1 MVALSSR
8 QMVFIACG
16 LVALGLGGTLAIVSQ
31 NQSFNQSFGSFPFGR
46 GSGTSNSSSDPV
58 ASGGTI
64 QPESLRHLGT
74 PELEA
79 LAKTTPD
86 RSDRSRARYLMAL
99 RVQDSNPLAAL
110 QWLTDLETDY
120 PVLAAP
126 VLSLRARLQGQQ
138 GQSEAAVATWK
149 QILAQD
155 PSSPMVAEALYTLGK
170 TDPSYTELLLKDW
183 PAHPLSVEVAL
194 TRLSQ
199 NPDDLPRLKQVAQYG
214 HYTFKLTE
222 ILDRLREK
230 HAATLTPTD
239 WEKIGFAY
247 WETTNYRGA
256 APSYAQAPSTALNR
270 YRAGRSYHLIE
281 DYPKARSFYQSLIRQ
296 FPTAPETALGLK
308 HLATLDSE
316 TNPQKALQLWQQL
329 YTSFPNQAAI
339 ALVKKA
345 AVLEQLG
352 SQRSAQQARQSVLTQ
367 HSHTTA
373 AAELRWQQAETI
385 ARSGDLAQATTV
397 VLKMQRDNGDSPLT
411 AKASFEAGQWFQ
423 QLGQNDR
430 AQQCFTWTLQHQPQ
444 SYYAWRSAF
453 ELGLP
458 VGDFTTLWQG
468 RPTIQ
473 DPDQA
478 PELSQTALTLQAGSP
493 TLQELYRLGQYPTAW
508 RFWQVEFTN
517 RVTPTMA
524 EQLTDGLVRVSVD
537 DYLEGLFMLNSLA
550 WREDPNDRA
559 QYETLRKNTAFW
571 QTLYPLAFVDTI
583 QTWSNDRALNPLLV
597 IALIRQESR
606 FMPGIVSSAGAVGLM
621 QVMPDTADWIAS
633 KIQVG
638 TYALNDPNDSIK
650 LGTWY
655 LNHTHEEWDGNSL
668 LAVASYNAGPGN
680 VQEWVDR
687 FGFEDP
693 DRFVEQIPFEE
704 TQGYVESVFENY
716 WNYLRLYNPEVSQ
729 FIAKLSERPGI

>member
-8 QMVFIACG
+8 QIVFIACG
-16 LVALGLGGTLAIVSQ
+16 LAALGLGGTLAVISQ
-31 NQSFNQSFGSFPFGR
+31 DGSFGSFPLGLS
-46 GSGTSNSSSDPV
+46 SGTPDPSLGIG
-58 ASGGTI
+58 ASGGTMR
-64 QPESLRHLGT
+64 PESLQHLGT

-79 LAKTTPD
+79 LAKTAPD
-86 RSDRSRARYLMAL
+86 PSDRSRARYLMAL
-99 RVQDSNPLAAL
+99 RVQESNARAAL

-126 VLSLRARLQGQQ
+126 VLSLRARLQEQQ
-138 GQSEAAVATWK
+138 GESAAAVATWNR
-149 QILAQD
+149 ILENE
-155 PSSPMVAEALYTLGK
+155 PSSPAAAEALYALGK
-170 TDPSYTELLLKDW
+170 TDPRYTEILLKDW

-194 TRLSQ
+194 TRLTQ

-222 ILDRLREK
+222 ILDRLRDK
-230 HAATLTPTD
+230 HAAALTSTD
-239 WEKIGFAY
+239 WENIAFAY

-256 APSYAQAPSTALNR
+256 APAYAQAPPTALNR
-270 YRAGRSYHLIE
+270 YRAARSYHLIE

-308 HLATLDSE
+308 HLATLE
-316 TNPQKALQLWQQL
+316 TEANPQKALQLWQQL
-329 YTSFPNQAAI
+329 YTTFPNQAAI

-345 AVLEQLG
+345 SLLEQLG
-352 SQRSAQQARQSVLTQ
+352 SERSAQQARQSVLTQ
-367 HSHTTA
+367 HSQTAA
-373 AAELRWQQAETI
+373 AAELRWQEAQTI
-385 ARSGDLAQATTV
+385 ALGGDLAQATHV
-397 VLKMQRDNGDSPLT
+397 VLRMQQDNRDSPLT
-411 AKASFEAGQWFQ
+411 AKASFEAGRWFQ

-430 AQQCFTWTLQHQPQ
+430 AKECFTWTLRHQPQ

-478 PELSQTALTLQAGSP
+478 PDFPQTELTLQAGSA
-493 TLQELYRLGQYPTAW
+493 TLQELYRLGQYQAAW

-524 EQLTDGLVRVSVD
+524 EQLTDGLVRVGVG

-550 WREDPNDRA
+550 WREDPNDRS
-559 QYETLRKNTAFW
+559 QYETLRQNPAFW
-571 QTLYPLAFVDTI
+571 QMLYPLAFVDTI

-621 QVMPDTADWIAS
+621 QVMPDTADWIAAQ
-633 KIQVG
+633 IEVG
-638 TYALNDPNDSIK
+638 NYALNDPNDSIK
-650 LGTWY
+650 FGTWY
-655 LNHTHEEWDGNSL
+655 LNHTHEEWNGNSL

-693 DRFVEQIPFEE
+693 DRFVEQIPFQE

-729 FIAKLSERPGI
+729 FLLNLS